1 MQTHFM
7 FSRAEENYI
16 KAIHK
21 LSEKERKVA
30 TNSIAAELQ
39 TKASSVTD
47 MLKKLSEKSLINY
60 KKYQGVTLSEKGRSV
75 AVKVIRK
82 HRLWEVFLVDKL
94 KFSWDEVHDIAE
106 QLEHIVSPQL
116 VDKLDAFLEFPKFDP
131 HGDPIPDKDG
141 VFPDMQ
147 RKILS
152 EVEVGSEWILTS
164 VTQDSAEFL
173 KLIDKMNLKLGL
185 HLKVVERFDFD
196 HSLNLEINNK
206 DQIYLSVEVAK
217 NLLVSKV

>member
-1 MQTHFM
+1 M
-7 FSRAEENYI
+7 FSRTEENYI

-47 MLKKLSEKSLINY
+47 MLKKLSDKSLINY
-60 KKYQGVTLSEKGRSV
+60 KRYQGVTLSEKGRVV
-75 AVKVIRK
+75 AVTVIRK

-106 QLEHIVSPQL
+106 QLEHIVSPKL
-116 VDKLDAFLEFPKFDP
+116 VDRLDAFLEHPKFDP
-131 HGDPIPDKDG
+131 HGDPIPDKNG

-147 RKILS
+147 RKLLS
-152 EVEVGSEWILTS
+152 EVEVGSQWILTS

-173 KLIDKMNLKLGL
+173 SIIDKMNLKLGM
-185 HLKVVERFDFD
+185 HLTVVERFDFD
-196 HSLNLEINNK
+196 QSMNLEINHEGH
-206 DQIYLSVEVAK
+206 IYLSVEVAK